1 MSASLPDMNATGRG
15 RLLPVLVLVAV
26 VLAAARGLMPSDSG
40 GAIDVVEPAV
50 RHAGP
55 SSSLVPQRAEAPALP
70 PAVSPVFPV
79 PPPGQAQ
86 AEPAKSRWVPG
97 EESTSN
103 PRFDLGQG
111 GALFGQKSA
120 PSPAPKRAAEPAAPL
135 PAPAIV
141 APPAPVRPA
150 FSVIGTFQPRGEPV
164 SLWINQGG
172 QLTLARLGDVIDA
185 HWRIEAIERTRVRL
199 IHTSLATPAELPLP
213 AELAR

>member
-1 MSASLPDMNATGRG
+1 MSASLPDVKATGRA
-15 RLLPVLVLVAV
+15 RLLPVLVLVAL

-40 GAIDVVEPAV
+40 RAIDVVEPAV

-55 SSSLVPQRAEAPALP
+55 SSSPVPQRAEAPAV
-70 PAVSPVFPV
+70 PAAVPAV

-86 AEPAKSRWVPG
+86 AEPANSRLGPG
-97 EESTSN
+97 EASTSN

-120 PSPAPKRAAEPAAPL
+120 PSPAPKRAPEPAAPP

-141 APPAPVRPA
+141 TPPAPVRPA

>member
-1 MSASLPDMNATGRG
+1 MSASLPDMKATGRG
-15 RLLPVLVLVAV
+15 RLLPVLVLVAG

-40 GAIDVVEPAV
+40 QAIDVVEPAV

-55 SSSLVPQRAEAPALP
+55 SSSPVPQRAEAPAVL
-70 PAVSPVFPV
+70 
-79 PPPGQAQ
+79 PPGQAQ

-120 PSPAPKRAAEPAAPL
+120 PSPAPKRAPEPAAPL